1 LLKECIIKNK
11 KIKNNLG
18 QALEIR
24 EANFIR
30 KSNLIS
36 MILFKKVI
44 AKKIQETIG
53 KKKETINLISGIFK
67 KLFNTILRL

>member
-11 KIKNNLG
+11 KIKNNLS
-18 QALEIR
+18 QALEIP

-36 MILFKKVI
+36 MTLFKKII
-44 AKKIQETIG
+44 AKKIQATIG
-53 KKKETINLISGIFK
+53 NKKETVNLI
-67 KLFNTILRL
+67 

>member
-11 KIKNNLG
+11 KIKNNLN
-18 QALEIR
+18 QVLEIQ

-36 MILFKKVI
+36 MIHFKKII
-44 AKKIQETIG
+44 AKRIQETIG
-53 KKKETINLISGIFK
+53 KKRETINLI
-67 KLFNTILRL
+67 

>member
-36 MILFKKVI
+36 MIHFKKVI

-53 KKKETINLISGIFK
+53 KKRETINLISGIFK

>member
-11 KIKNNLG
+11 KIKNNLS
-18 QALEIR
+18 QALETP

-36 MILFKKVI
+36 MTLFKKII
-44 AKKIQETIG
+44 AKKIQATIG
-53 KKKETINLISGIFK
+53 KKKETVNLI
-67 KLFNTILRL
+67 

>member
-1 LLKECIIKNK
+1 MLKECIIKNK